1 MGSIKSALVY
11 SAFIHTSRMMEEMKL
26 FSVLTVYVIFH
37 FGCCGTVM
45 DIFNN
50 YSTARIPMINNN
62 DVLEV
67 RVRMSIAKLYELNMK
82 DQSITVLANLDMTWN
97 DTFLKW
103 DTSDYDNVLK
113 FQVPTS
119 KVWFPDLAIY
129 NSNENTQDIGQD
141 SHKVE
146 ILNSGLLRYWG
157 YKIFTY
163 ECKIDI
169 TWYPFDTQKCSMD
182 IGMWYNNNSFVQIYD
197 ETNNSLAAAVKPNGE
212 FKLRNGGILPYLDQY
227 DDQNFSAMHCLL
239 ILERKWFYEVSRAFV
254 PVVAISFLNC
264 LTFGLPAG
272 SGERV
277 TMCISI
283 FLAYIFMLKTLTDL
297 QPRTS
302 DGISILGIYMN
313 FQLVSSILTT
323 TFSILSL
330 HTYHHGSLLEYIK
343 TICRCRNT
351 YVVKDCTKED
361 VTLKEINAN
370 ETSPTRESN
379 GQTRQYQR
387 LSNRLDSVLLRL
399 SFIVQIIVLLA
410 VIICVVIM
418 KALTS

>member
-1 MGSIKSALVY
+1 
-11 SAFIHTSRMMEEMKL
+11 MMEEKKL
-26 FSVLTVYVIFH
+26 LSVLTIYVIVQY
-37 FGCCGTVM
+37 GCCGAMM

-50 YSTARIPMINNN
+50 YSTARIPMTNNT
-62 DVLEV
+62 DAIEIQV
-67 RVRMSIAKLYELNMK
+67 RVTVAKLYELNMK

-103 DTSDYDNVLK
+103 NPSDYDNVLK

-197 ETNNSLAAAVKPNGE
+197 ETNNSLAAIVKPNGE
-212 FKLRNGGILPYLDQY
+212 FILRSGGILPYFDKY
-227 DDQNFSAMHCLL
+227 DGQNFSAMHYLL
-239 ILERKWFYEVSRAFV
+239 VLERKWFYEVSRAFV

-283 FLAYIFMLKTLTDL
+283 FLAFIFMLNTLTDL

-330 HTYHHGSLLEYIK
+330 HTYHNGSLVGYIK
-343 TICRCRNT
+343 AVCKCRNAPEM
-351 YVVKDCTKED
+351 KDWTKKS
-361 VTLKEINAN
+361 VTPKEINAN
-370 ETSPTRESN
+370 ETSPTREGN
-379 GQTRQYQR
+379 EQTGQYRR

-399 SFIVQIIVLLA
+399 SFIIQIIVLLA
-410 VIICVVIM
+410 VILCVVIV
-418 KALTS
+418 KSVTS